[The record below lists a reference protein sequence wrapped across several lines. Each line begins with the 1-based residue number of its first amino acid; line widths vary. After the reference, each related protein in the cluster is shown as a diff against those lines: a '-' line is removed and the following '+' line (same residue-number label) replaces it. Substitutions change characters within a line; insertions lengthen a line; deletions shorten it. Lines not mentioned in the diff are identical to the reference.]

1 MHPDPP
7 CVPTVCPL
15 GALPAPRRPSWRP
28 PPPAEAAPTHS
39 CSSPRPLSWA
49 SWVWSP
55 SAGPRRASL
64 PGREPPPPRS
74 SRPFRVWGRKSL
86 LHGGGE
92 TDNTEDATK
101 MHFAGWQG
109 RGWRGGGV
117 RARKRQPGNRTSL
130 RFAFTKTHFSSREN
144 VPRQHRAGQGASH
157 PPRRGGRRSARR
169 VCFGPGGSPD
179 QRCEPRCPHPLVTLA
194 PCPTS
199 SRSPPPA
206 RGRGFGGPPPR
217 PSPSWHGLP

>member
-1 MHPDPP
+1 
-7 CVPTVCPL
+7 
-15 GALPAPRRPSWRP
+15 
-28 PPPAEAAPTHS
+28 
-39 CSSPRPLSWA
+39 
-49 SWVWSP
+49 
-55 SAGPRRASL
+55 
-64 PGREPPPPRS
+64 
-74 SRPFRVWGRKSL
+74 
-86 LHGGGE
+86 
-92 TDNTEDATK
+92 
-101 MHFAGWQG
+101 MHFAGWRG
-109 RGWRGGGV
+109 RGWRGRGG

-179 QRCEPRCPHPLVTLA
+179 QRCEPQCPHPLVTLA

-206 RGRGFGGPPPR
+206 RGRGFRGAA
-217 PSPSWHGLP
+217 SPSEPKLARSPLSSLWPPGLSLGEGPSTVAHGAPRRCPRTALCPAAGRICSLPLACESLLNRGFRAFGHRSFPARRSRPAFSHSKPKLG